1 MKNLQPFTP
10 QGCDKPVAL
19 VSPNCSQLV
28 LDVLENNWDKS
39 SSGFGSHIYVE
50 DLVENTTDPEILQEY
65 WEEYSLQRDAEYQI
79 LTLFLGTQL
88 PNCSQLST
96 MFNMFITV
104 PTRTSAAI
112 ESLKVDLL
120 ARKALV
126 TFVNGYEY
134 EYENVSARAIANV
147 LFNPDIS
154 LGFWVNNNCI
164 NANRSEVVGCDF
176 GRQQYEAVQLPSF
189 V

>member
-1 MKNLQPFTP
+1 MELLLSD
-10 QGCDKPVAL
+10 GVGE
-19 VSPNCSQLV
+19 V
-28 LDVLENNWDKS
+28 
-39 SSGFGSHIYVE
+39 
-50 DLVENTTDPEILQEY
+50 
-65 WEEYSLQRDAEYQI
+65 RI
-79 LTLFLGTQL
+79 LTQTSGTYPELFTYFI
-88 PNCSQLST
+88 

-104 PTRTSAAI
+104 PTRTSSAI
-112 ESLKVDLL
+112 EELKVDLL

-164 NANRSEVVGCDF
+164 NANRTELVGY
-176 GRQQYEAVQLPSF
+176 GSQQYDAVQLPSF

>member
-1 MKNLQPFTP
+1 
-10 QGCDKPVAL
+10 
-19 VSPNCSQLV
+19 
-28 LDVLENNWDKS
+28 
-39 SSGFGSHIYVE
+39 
-50 DLVENTTDPEILQEY
+50 
-65 WEEYSLQRDAEYQI
+65 
-79 LTLFLGTQL
+79 
-88 PNCSQLST
+88 

-120 ARKALV
+120 ARKAAV
-126 TFVNGYEY
+126 TFVNGSEY

-164 NANRSEVVGCDF
+164 NPTRTELVGYGSQGYD
-176 GRQQYEAVQLPSF
+176 AAQLPSF